1 MEQHPIPQQISSYEF
16 KLVGDMTLKQF
27 GKLAVGIVLGLILF
41 SSSLPFLIKWFLIIL
56 CVGGGAASAFVP
68 YQDRPLEMWF
78 SYLIKRIY
86 SPTIYLYQKK
96 SDPNWLDLNEQFKG
110 GKKKKEKVEMKEKG
124 KVSEF
129 ISSLPEEDVDTGLGK
144 IRIDKRKAGVDE
156 KEKLRRKYESGA
168 EKLQVIET
176 KTEEDKGAKEVPQS
190 GIPGDHD
197 SSGREKTG
205 LDLQRKISQA
215 TADVQ
220 HSQIPMPKT
229 PNIPNIIV
237 GMVFD
242 EEGKI
247 VESAIVEIQDLKG
260 NPMRALRTNALGQFQ
275 TASPLRSEGY
285 VVITEKEGI
294 SFDILKIKLTGEIV
308 QPIRIKAR
316 SAKILN

>member
-16 KLVGDMTLKQF
+16 KLVGEMTLKQF

-41 SSSLPFLIKWFLIIL
+41 SSGFPFLIKWFLIIL

-68 YQDRPLEMWF
+68 YQDRPLEVWF
-78 SYLIKRIY
+78 SYLIKRVY
-86 SPTIYLYQKK
+86 SPTIYLYRKK
-96 SDPNWLDLNEQFKG
+96 SDPNWLDLNEQFKM
-110 GKKKKEKVEMKEKG
+110 GKKKKKKVEMKAKG

-129 ISSLPEEDVDTGLGK
+129 ISSLPEEDVGTGLGK
-144 IRIDKRKAGVDE
+144 IKINKRKAEVDE

-176 KTEEDKGAKEVPQS
+176 KTGTKKIVEKAEKIPQDEVLPEEQGVA
-190 GIPGDHD
+190 
-197 SSGREKTG
+197 G
-205 LDLQRKISQA
+205 LDLQRRVSQA
-215 TADVQ
+215 TADAE
-220 HSQIPMPKT
+220 HSRIPMPKT
-229 PNIPNIIV
+229 PSIPNIIV

-242 EEGKI
+242 EGGKI
-247 VESAIVEIQDLKG
+247 VESAIVEVQDLKG

-275 TASPLRSEGY
+275 TASPLRSEEY

-294 SFDILKIKLTGEIV
+294 SFDILKIKLTGKIV
-308 QPIRIKAR
+308 QPIKIKAR